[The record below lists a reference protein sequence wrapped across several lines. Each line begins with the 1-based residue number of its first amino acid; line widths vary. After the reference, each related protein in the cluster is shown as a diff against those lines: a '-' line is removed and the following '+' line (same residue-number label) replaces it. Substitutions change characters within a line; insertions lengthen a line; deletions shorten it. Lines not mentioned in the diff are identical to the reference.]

1 VNLNPEVP
9 WLIFGF
15 LESSSKLPYLH
26 SHGPFF
32 GEGLNERRPLDMP
45 LYL

>member
-15 LESSSKLPYLH
+15 LESSSKLPYLFLPL
-26 SHGPFF
+26 SF
-32 GEGLNERRPLDMP
+32 GMEF
-45 LYL
+45 